1 MRREAV
7 TIGLAAALLLPAT
20 ALAQHTL
27 HMLEDNGPSANRIDL
42 LVMGDGYDSTEQ
54 DDLLDDAT
62 AAVDAVFEEWPFAEY
77 APFFNVAVIATV
89 SAESGADHPEESEYV
104 DSFYDCAYDCAGL
117 DRAICCDDATVFTV
131 ASEQYPAFD
140 SILLIVNDTEYG
152 GAGGAIAVVSTNPMT
167 SQIPLHEFGHTFAD
181 LGDEYD
187 DPYPAFTCTDIYPN
201 VSFTADRDELKW
213 NHWVLDETPLPTP
226 ETEALTHMD
235 PVGAFEGACY
245 QETGL
250 YRPVYECVMRALGN
264 GMCPICTEALVLS
277 FYGYVEPIDEYSP
290 AGAAVEGAGGDVL
303 SFVVEP
309 VRPDPDTMTVFWTLD
324 GTQVS
329 YADGD
334 SLDLPVSCVE
344 QGEHKIAATVVDE
357 TAMVL
362 DDPEDLLTQSVSW
375 IVTRTDD
382 GPVDE
387 CGGDTDADSD
397 TDTDP
402 DNDTDSDSDSGS
414 DPDAADPGDSGGG
427 SGCGCEIAGTP
438 RLSLFD
444 VVLGMI

>member
-7 TIGLAAALLLPAT
+7 TLAFAAALLLPAS

-27 HMLEDNGPSANRIDL
+27 HMLEDNGPSSNRIDL

-54 DDLLDDAT
+54 GDLLADMT
-62 AAVDAVFEEWPFAEY
+62 AAVDSIFEEWPFDEY
-77 APFFNVAVIATV
+77 TPFFNVAAIATV
-89 SAESGADHPEESEYV
+89 SAESGADHPGEGISV
-104 DSFYDCAYDCAGL
+104 DSFYDCAYDCMGL
-117 DRAICCDDATVFTV
+117 DRLICCDDSTVFTV

-140 SILLIVNDTEYG
+140 VILLVVNDSEYG
-152 GAGGAIAVVSTNPMT
+152 GSGGAIAVVSTSPQAT
-167 SQIPLHEFGHTFAD
+167 YIPPHEFGHTFAG

-187 DPYPAFTCTDIYPN
+187 DPYPGYTCTDIFPN

-213 NHWVLDETPLPTP
+213 SHWVLDETPLPTP
-226 ETEALTHMD
+226 ETEALTHLD

-245 QETGL
+245 QTSGI
-250 YRPVYECVMRALGN
+250 YRPVYECAMRALGN
-264 GMCPICTEALVLS
+264 GMCPVCTEAIVLS
-277 FYGYVEPIDEYSP
+277 FYGYVEPIDAFAPSETSLE
-290 AGAAVEGAGGDVL
+290 GAAGDTL
-303 SFVVEP
+303 SFLVEP
-309 VRPDPDTMTVFWTLD
+309 VRPDPDTVDVLWTVD
-324 GTQVS
+324 GTPAG
-329 YADGD
+329 YDDGD

-344 QGEHKIAATVVDE
+344 QGEHEIAATVVDE

-397 TDTDP
+397 P
-402 DNDTDSDSDSGS
+402 DSDSDTADPLLLTPAGSSGS
-414 DPDAADPGDSGGG
+414 
-427 SGCGCEIAGTP
+427 SGCGCSAVAG
-438 RLSLFD
+438 RSS
-444 VVLGMI
+444 VLVAALATFLR